1 MVHHLQWSAICHSSS
16 SSVQKTQGSAYICTF
31 SSICYFQPSSQLT
44 CNCCNCC
51 WKFKKHKFHESLS
64 DGKSKGFSV
73 SKSFLGYWIVRN
85 GETRCESVSVLAV
98 WWMRWTSPQWSW
110 MKHSGNFRP
119 ISVSKEK
126 PRKWSGSLK
135 LLGMMRNK
143 SLGHQKPAAL
153 QSHCRTGELGHI
165 QVTFLIIFS
174 VLMSYKHFQ
183 ICLVWG
189 GLLRME

>member
-1 MVHHLQWSAICHSSS
+1 M
-16 SSVQKTQGSAYICTF
+16 TYNG
-31 SSICYFQPSSQLT
+31 QPFVIPAALL
-44 CNCCNCC
+44 
-51 WKFKKHKFHESLS
+51 FKKHKGLLTSAHSHRSVIFNLPHSLPAIVAIAAESLKNIS
-64 DGKSKGFSV
+64 SMNLCQMENQKVFSV
-73 SKSFLGYWIVRN
+73 SKSCLWYWIVRN

-189 GLLRME
+189 ALLSME